1 MSDSASA
8 AFQYRR
14 NLPPPN
20 ISVEIVGISEPM
32 AELKARTRMAAAS
45 ISSVLI
51 EGESGTG
58 KDLAA
63 KAIHRAGPRGKG
75 PFVAVNCAA
84 LPESVIESELF
95 GYEEGSFTGAK
106 KGRQVS
112 RFELAN
118 CGTLF
123 LDEIGDMPLCAQ
135 MKLLR
140 VVQERKSGALAHRR
154 PRYRHSNHRR
164 DAEGFGAGSK
174 SRALPSRLVLS
185 AERAGPPRSALAP
198 TRGGHSRPG

>member
-106 KGRQVS
+106 KG
-112 RFELAN
+112 
-118 CGTLF
+118 
-123 LDEIGDMPLCAQ
+123 
-135 MKLLR
+135 
-140 VVQERKSGALAHRR
+140 
-154 PRYRHSNHRR
+154 
-164 DAEGFGAGSK
+164 GAG
-174 SRALPSRLVLS
+174 
-185 AERAGPPRSALAP
+185 
-198 TRGGHSRPG
+198 